1 MVRNIN
7 TEIHQ
12 ELKPYSQITIRT
24 KAKNEEKTIRKLSG
38 IKKCKVCVCVY
49 DKNVYILCK

>member
-1 MVRNIN
+1 M
-7 TEIHQ
+7 
-12 ELKPYSQITIRT
+12 RT

-49 DKNVYILCK
+49 DKNVNILFK